1 MPIFAKIDSEG
12 IVTET
17 VNTTAYSILSGE
29 YGDNEDWVQ
38 TYPNS
43 EKRGVYATVGDI
55 YLRTHDKFINPKP
68 HPSWTLNSDGNWE
81 APVAYPSGASP
92 RDYLWDEST
101 TSWVINNSEG

>member
-81 APVAYPSGASP
+81 SPVAYHTILSNNIAGQDSSQETAQS
-92 RDYLWDEST
+92 ST
-101 TSWVINNSEG
+101 